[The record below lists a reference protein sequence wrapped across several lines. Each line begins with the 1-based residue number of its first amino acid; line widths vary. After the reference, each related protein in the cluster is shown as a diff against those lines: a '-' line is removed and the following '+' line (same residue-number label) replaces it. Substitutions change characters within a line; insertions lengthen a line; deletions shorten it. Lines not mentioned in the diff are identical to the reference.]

1 MIFPPKKIVLEL
13 LLYVCSCDLFRII
26 GAFFRWKVFSRPPVL
41 VPKLNCSPN
50 RLKYAVHETP
60 ASPLLLL
67 EFSVSPPRPSH
78 EEEETAQNRRGR
90 KRGETTKRAGREE

>member
-1 MIFPPKKIVLEL
+1 MLSFVGK
-13 LLYVCSCDLFRII
+13 S
-26 GAFFRWKVFSRPPVL
+26 SPVL
-41 VPKLNCSPN
+41 VLLPKLNCSPN

-78 EEEETAQNRRGR
+78 EEEERAQNRRGR
-90 KRGETTKRAGREE
+90 KRGGNSEEGWEGGVKTFKHRFSPFLSYSKLFLSCFSLSE